1 MFRRR
6 FPLLPEKATDSGV
19 LVTRVNFATF
29 TATFSPDTPFGLAG
43 EIDLP

>member
-6 FPLLPEKATDSGV
+6 FTLLPEKATDSGI
-19 LVTRVNFATF
+19 LATRVNFATF
-29 TATFSPDTPFGLAG
+29 TATFSPDTPFSPAR